1 MVEIKDSVIIE
12 REKDFV
18 ADEISFVNFVV
29 SDYSNPIAP
38 TPNEYAETEYDEMTN
53 TLNSQMRAK
62 LSVEATGKGLTGKDK
77 GSYINLQVNK
87 FKLESKCQMDQLVQ
101 MRTKELVTEI
111 PKGEKNLKK
120 LSSLKTTIND
130 GV

>member
-38 TPNEYAETEYDEMTN
+38 TPNEYAKTEYDEITN

-62 LSVEATGKGLTGKDK
+62 LSAEANEKCLKDK
-77 GSYINLQVNK
+77 EKGTYIN
-87 FKLESKCQMDQLVQ
+87 
-101 MRTKELVTEI
+101 
-111 PKGEKNLKK
+111 
-120 LSSLKTTIND
+120 
-130 GV
+130 